1 MKILTLILL
10 TLLTF
15 ICSCEEP
22 LNPIPDIY
30 RSMVNGNDFV
40 PLSESGVL
48 RIRFLKYDSNEK
60 LVKARVKIE
69 LSNKKEKYLLT
80 DTSGIVK
87 IPVNNSNF
95 IPGYWNI
102 EICYSRGS
110 EQYYGSRSF
119 YVNMEMNSLLDVFV
133 SKGICEKKFIKVE

>member
-10 TLLTF
+10 TLLAF
-15 ICSCEEP
+15 LYSCEEP

-60 LVKARVKIE
+60 LIKARVKIE
-69 LSNKKEKYLLT
+69 SSDKKK
-80 DTSGIVK
+80 
-87 IPVNNSNF
+87 
-95 IPGYWNI
+95 NI
-102 EICYSRGS
+102 Y
-110 EQYYGSRSF
+110 
-119 YVNMEMNSLLDVFV
+119 
-133 SKGICEKKFIKVE
+133 